1 MGTRTA
7 NEPVESFDIGGTD
20 NMMLAAGV
28 KENIL
33 FWDLRKTSPGKQQQ
47 ADAIFSESHN
57 EELTHVH
64 IASLLFL
71 VMPNLT
77 QHALFSSHRGL
88 VAHADP
94 LPPRGAESVILQLD
108 RWPGL
113 HV

>member
-1 MGTRTA
+1 MGPRTA

-57 EELTHVH
+57 EELTHV
-64 IASLLFL
+64 
-71 VMPNLT
+71 P
-77 QHALFSSHRGL
+77 HRL
-88 VAHADP
+88 APFA
-94 LPPRGAESVILQLD
+94 
-108 RWPGL
+108 W
-113 HV
+113 